1 MKRNVVLTIVLI
13 IVTLGSFIF
22 ILNNEELLGSMKNK
36 LGRAPS
42 SKRLIIGRANDAI
55 SLDPAITI
63 ESESF
68 KVTTN
73 IYDTLVSYEK
83 GSEELI
89 PSLAESWNSSEDGL
103 KWVFKLRKDVKFH
116 DGSKLDAYVVAFNFE
131 RWMNSN
137 SPYHTGHFSYWD
149 NTFGGFPGIVKS
161 VTALSDYSLEI
172 ILKTPYAPFL
182 DTLTMPPFGI
192 ASQVA
197 IMKYNEKYSEH
208 PVGTGPFKFQS
219 WTRGQTI
226 ILERNDSYWRTM
238 PKLSEI
244 EFRVIPS
251 NRERVS
257 QLAAG
262 SIHIADNLALDD
274 LGNIQNN
281 PELKIYMRPYFNI
294 GYLALNN
301 LKGPLAEKE
310 VRQAIAHLINKEQMI
325 HAVFNNYA
333 RPASTFVPPLIWGH
347 HENISHDYNVAAAIR
362 QLEEAGYSKGF
373 TVKLWVM
380 DSPRTYFPKPMA
392 LAESIKKSLGEGNIN
407 VEIESL
413 KWEEYMERIK
423 DGEHEMAL
431 MGWNGDY
438 ADPDNFLYTLF
449 SSENTKP
456 GLATNYSFYKNKE
469 IDILLTQA
477 RQVSDQDFRRNLYRK
492 AQEIIN
498 SDMPSIPLIH
508 TMPIIGARKNVTGY
522 TAYLTGEDSMEQL
535 DLIETKK

>member
-1 MKRNVVLTIVLI
+1 MKRNVALSIII
-13 IVTLGSFIF
+13 IVSLVVLLLA
-22 ILNNEELLGSMKNK
+22 LNNDELFSSIKNK
-36 LGRAPS
+36 LGSTPS
-42 SKRLIIGRANDAI
+42 FKRLIVGRANDAI
-55 SLDPAITI
+55 SLDPAITT

-73 IYDTLVSYEK
+73 IYDTLVAYEK
-83 GSEELI
+83 DSGELI
-89 PSLAESWNSSEDGL
+89 PSLAESWESSEDGL
-103 KWVFKLRKDVKFH
+103 KWVFKLRRDVKFH
-116 DGSKLDAYVVAFNFE
+116 DGSKFDAYVVVFNFE

-137 SPYHTGHFSYWD
+137 SPYHTGHFSYW
-149 NTFGGFPGIVKS
+149 NYTFGGFPGIVKS

-172 ILKTPYAPFL
+172 ILKKPYAPFL

-192 ASQVA
+192 ASQAA

-219 WTRGQTI
+219 WTRKQAI
-226 ILERNDSYWRTM
+226 ILERNDSYWRTK
-238 PKLSEI
+238 PKLNEI

-262 SIHIADNLALDD
+262 SIHLADNLTLDD

-301 LKGPLAEKE
+301 LKEPLIKKE
-310 VRQAIAHLINKEQMI
+310 IRQAIAHLINKEQMI
-325 HAVFNNYA
+325 NDIFNNYG

-347 HENISHDYNVAAAIR
+347 HENISYNDYNVGAAKKL
-362 QLEEAGYSKGF
+362 LEKAGYTNGF
-373 TVKLWVM
+373 TIKLWVM
-380 DSPRTYFPKPMA
+380 DSPRTYFPKPML
-392 LAESIKKSLGEGNIN
+392 LAEFIQKSLGEGNIK
-407 VEIESL
+407 VEIEIL

-423 DGEHEMAL
+423 EGEHEMAL

-449 SSENTKP
+449 SSENTKSR
-456 GLATNYSFYKNKE
+456 LATNYSFYKNKE
-469 IDILLTQA
+469 VDILLTQA
-477 RQVSDQDFRRNLYRK
+477 RQVSDQGFRRSLYRK
-492 AQEIIN
+492 MQEIIN
-498 SDMPSIPLIH
+498 SDMPSIPLVH

-522 TAYLTGEDSMEQL
+522 TSYLTGEDSLEQL
-535 DLIETKK
+535 DLLEVKK